1 LGRHEEIPGPLHY
14 NLGAALVHAKGTTQD
29 YLTHPSAIPV
39 QIMALKPVFSE
50 VVKVARRYQAGFIV
64 TETAY
69 PAPL

>member
-1 LGRHEEIPGPLHY
+1 
-14 NLGAALVHAKGTTQD
+14 
-29 YLTHPSAIPV
+29 
-39 QIMALKPVFSE
+39 VFSE